1 MSRTGLRKAALLL
14 TGLDAGTAA
23 ELLKSAPAE
32 TVTEIAAEMAYLEA
46 SGQAKRG
53 SAEQP
58 VRDFFQHLRK
68 SSSSRGG
75 GDAFLRDMLEGVLGA
90 ARSKEVLERL
100 PRLVEEKD
108 PFLAMRSVEPKDL
121 GEALK
126 GESAMVAGV
135 VLAELPAKMSA
146 KVLPLLREDMRRE
159 AVRVMAAGE
168 EISAESRLRIASL
181 VRRRMQQP
189 GVVADTRRRGQLRK
203 VSLLLR
209 DLGGELR
216 TNLMQEMQKR
226 DGKLAGEIS
235 DLMVLWDDLPAV
247 TDRSLQQALRG
258 VDARKL
264 ALALMN
270 VDEGI
275 GKKIRGNLSDRQQ
288 AALEEEVS
296 LLSNPREEDVLAAR
310 EEILKAMR
318 ELTSQGLLSF
328 EEA

>member
-1 MSRTGLRKAALLL
+1 MSRIGLRKAALLL
-14 TGLDAGTAA
+14 SALDAGTAA

-32 TVTEIAAEMAYLEA
+32 TVTDIAAEMAYLEA
-46 SGQAKRG
+46 SGQSKRG
-53 SAEQP
+53 AAEQP

-68 SSSSRGG
+68 STTSLG
-75 GDAFLRDMLEGVLGA
+75 GDAFLKDMLDGVLGA
-90 ARSKEVLERL
+90 ARSKEVMERL
-100 PRLVEEKD
+100 PRLVDEKD
-108 PFLAMRSVEPKDL
+108 PFLALRSVEPKDL

-135 VLAELPAKMSA
+135 VLAELPARTSA
-146 KVLPLLREDMRRE
+146 KVLPLLSEDVRRD

-168 EISAESRLRIASL
+168 EVSAEARARVASM
-181 VRRRMQQP
+181 VRRRLQQP
-189 GVVADTRRRGQLRK
+189 GVVADNRRRGQLRK

-216 TNLMQEMQKR
+216 TNLMQTMQQR
-226 DGKLAGEIS
+226 DEKLVTELQ
-235 DLMVLWDDLPAV
+235 DLMVLWEDVPAI

-270 VDEGI
+270 VEERI
-275 GKKIRGNLSDRQQ
+275 GKKIRGNLSERQQ
-288 AALEEEVS
+288 AALEEEAS
-296 LLSNPREEDVLAAR
+296 LLNKPREEDIAAAR
-310 EEILKAMR
+310 EDILKAMR